1 MIRRPPRSTRT
12 DTLFPYTTLFRSVAA
27 VLLLRII
34 GLSGRRGRGGWRS
47 WRTFEVR
54 HQYSSKIY
62 STRGGGHHTP
72 HHDGIGPVGPDTC
85 DEVPPNTDA
94 KRPVAIAPYRPMAG
108 PRSETTPNA
117 RASGNATI
125 VAGTPPNKSTRSEE
139 QTTELQETI

>member
-1 MIRRPPRSTRT
+1 MRISDWSSDVCSSDLEFCTPFSSRLVP
-12 DTLFPYTTLFRSVAA
+12 VAA

-85 DEVPPNTDA
+85 DEE
-94 KRPVAIAPYRPMAG
+94 IG
-108 PRSETTPNA
+108 
-117 RASGNATI
+117 RAH
-125 VAGTPPNKSTRSEE
+125 V
-139 QTTELQETI
+139 